1 MFELKEAETSNSL
14 LLVKN
19 LLQGDQCKEL
29 KNSSNGDCET
39 PTEDMEQDLDSDK
52 ENKAHKVT
60 VVKTFYHYLEMKP
73 TKPGYQKLSQ
83 LLESRIMKN
92 FDRYV
97 LCTYVVESF
106 LISNLYNP
114 LDMGLPK
121 SCGKINGHFTPLSI
135 MEEIIF

>member
-29 KNSSNGDCET
+29 KNLSNGDCET
-39 PTEDMEQDLDSDK
+39 TTHTEDMEQDLDSDK

-97 LCTYVVESF
+97 IHMYNVHNIVKLDDSYF
-106 LISNLYNP
+106 L
-114 LDMGLPK
+114 
-121 SCGKINGHFTPLSI
+121 
-135 MEEIIF
+135 

>member
-14 LLVKN
+14 LVVKD

-29 KNSSNGDCET
+29 KNLSNGDCET
-39 PTEDMEQDLDSDK
+39 STEDMEPDLDSDK

-97 LCTYVVESF
+97 HAIWSYKHQ
-106 LISNLYNP
+106 Y
-114 LDMGLPK
+114 
-121 SCGKINGHFTPLSI
+121 
-135 MEEIIF
+135 